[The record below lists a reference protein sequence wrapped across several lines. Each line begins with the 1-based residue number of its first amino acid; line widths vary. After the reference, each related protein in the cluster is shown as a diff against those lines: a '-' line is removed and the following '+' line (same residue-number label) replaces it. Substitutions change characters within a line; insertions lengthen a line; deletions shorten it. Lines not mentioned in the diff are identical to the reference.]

1 METLQWPFT
10 PQPRFTETVEFTL
23 ADILTTEE
31 QDTRET
37 AQLDALAVWLKESN

>member
-1 METLQWPFT
+1 MEASYTVYN
-10 PQPRFTETVEFTL
+10 PQPRFAETVEFTL

-37 AQLDALAVWLKESN
+37 AQLAAVAQWLKESN